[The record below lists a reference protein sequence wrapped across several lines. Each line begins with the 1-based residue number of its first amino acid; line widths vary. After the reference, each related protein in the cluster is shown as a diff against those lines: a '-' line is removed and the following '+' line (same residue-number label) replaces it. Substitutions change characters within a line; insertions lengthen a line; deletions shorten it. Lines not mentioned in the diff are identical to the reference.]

1 MTHIETNTD
10 TSYPDSKTEYY
21 RRMRE
26 RILSQIGI
34 ANVDQEI
41 KEPILIKIASKVTSV
56 AIGCLETM
64 EDTFGAEVW
73 GYKVPPEIFVKLPH
87 QEQRKLKGRAK
98 KWGECRTR
106 IKESSNFAICDIVFI
121 AMSLFL
127 ARLYKPSAL
136 SVSVFWAY
144 PHRFCFLF
152 CQKTR
157 SEDSQ

>member
-106 IKESSNFAICDIVFI
+106 IKESSNFAICDIVDCLNSVVFI
-121 AMSLFL
+121 EENKYERMLKEIEDL
-127 ARLYKPSAL
+127 KRQVETL
-136 SVSVFWAY
+136 
-144 PHRFCFLF
+144 
-152 CQKTR
+152 TR
-157 SEDSQ
+157 NERKRR